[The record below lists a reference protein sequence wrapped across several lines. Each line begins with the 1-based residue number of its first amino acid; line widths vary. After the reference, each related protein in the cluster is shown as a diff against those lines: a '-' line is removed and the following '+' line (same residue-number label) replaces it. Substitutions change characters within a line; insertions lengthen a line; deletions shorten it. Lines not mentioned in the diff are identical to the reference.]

1 MKKILATQ
9 KLVRSIESRIKK
21 ILKNRPLVCLT
32 ANNIYTAEILDEV
45 CDIILVGDSLGM
57 VLYGENT
64 TEKVSLDMMINHGK
78 AVKKGIKKSI
88 MVVDMP
94 KGTYEKSSSLAL
106 KNAKKIKKLTGCDAL
121 KLEGGSEISKTI
133 KILIRNNIPVMS
145 HIGLQPQKISSKKK
159 YKVLGKSE
167 REIKKVIKDLIS
179 IEKTGSFS
187 VVLESVTEKLANK
200 INKISNIPVI
210 GIGASNKCDGQILV
224 TEDLLGLFDKSPK
237 FAKKYENLRAKIRK
251 AVKRYY
257 NDVKYRVFPN
267 KNNVYK

>member
-1 MKKILATQ
+1 MEKIKFHL
-9 KLVRSIESRIKK
+9 KK

-64 TEKVSLDMMINHGK
+64 TEKVSLDMMINHGR
-78 AVKKGIKKSI
+78 AVRKGIKKSI
-88 MVVDMP
+88 LVVDMP

-133 KILIRNNIPVMS
+133 KILVRNKIPVMS

-159 YKVLGKSE
+159 YKVLGKSD
-167 REIKKVIKDLIS
+167 RELRKVIKDLIS
-179 IEKTGSFS
+179 VEKAGSFS

-200 INKISNIPVI
+200 INKISKIPVI

-237 FAKKYENLRAKIRK
+237 FVKKYENLRAKIRK

>member
-64 TEKVSLDMMINHGK
+64 TEKVSLDMMINHGR
-78 AVKKGIKKSI
+78 AVRKGIKKSI

-145 HIGLQPQKISSKKK
+145 HIGLQPQKVFNKKEF
-159 YKVLGKSE
+159 KVLGKN
-167 REIKKVIKDLIS
+167 KKEEKKIINDLIS
-179 IEKTGSFS
+179 VEKAGSFA
-187 VVLESVTEKLANK
+187 VVLESVTENLAKK
-200 INKISNIPVI
+200 INKISKIPVI
-210 GIGASNKCDGQILV
+210 GIGASKNCDGQILV

-237 FAKKYENLRAKIRK
+237 FVKRYENLKSKIK
-251 AVKRYY
+251 NAVNQYY
-257 NDVKYRVFPN
+257 QDVVKGNFPS
-267 KNNVYK
+267 KNNIYK

>member
-1 MKKILATQ
+1 MKKL
-9 KLVRSIESRIKK
+9 KL
-21 ILKNRPLVCLT
+21 ILKKRPLVCLT
-32 ANNIYTAEILDEV
+32 ANNIYTAEILDNI
-45 CDIILVGDSLGM
+45 CDIILVGDSLGRVM
-57 VLYGENT
+57 YGDSRTN
-64 TEKVSLDMMINHGK
+64 KVRLDMMINHGK
-78 AVKKGIKKSI
+78 AVIKGIKKSL

-94 KGTYEKSSSLAL
+94 KGTYENSTSLAL
-106 KNAKKIKKLTGCDAL
+106 KNAKKIKKLTNCDAI
-121 KLEGGSEISKTI
+121 KLEGGSKIVKLI
-133 KILIRNNIPVMS
+133 KILIKNNIPVMS

-167 REIKKVIKDLIS
+167 REVKKVIKDLIS

-237 FAKKYENLRAKIRK
+237 FAKKYENFRAKIRK